1 MTELLQSLST
11 QNEFVARH
19 NGPNKSDQQ
28 KMLEDQVAMTSGL
41 CLPEKEFTTTGSN
54 GKQDRQNIFKRHRA
68 VIASS
73 RLTTTFRVKNL
84 ELELDLSHI

>member
-28 KMLEDQVAMTSGL
+28 KMLDTIKSDSLEALIDETV
-41 CLPEKEFTTTGSN
+41 PE
-54 GKQDRQNIFKRHRA
+54 QI
-68 VIASS
+68 
-73 RLTTTFRVKNL
+73 RLK
-84 ELELDLSHI
+84 